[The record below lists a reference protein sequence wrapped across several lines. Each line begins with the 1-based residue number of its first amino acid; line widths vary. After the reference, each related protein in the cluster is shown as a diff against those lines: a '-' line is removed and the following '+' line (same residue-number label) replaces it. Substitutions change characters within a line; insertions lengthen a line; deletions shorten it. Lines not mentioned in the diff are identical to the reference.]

1 MKIKKNHLKA
11 FLISAILC
19 SNTYAYECTPDNLIK
34 EKNLIGI
41 SQKLYTESSPAKV
54 KELMEGKILVTNKY
68 LDTGLSE
75 LSKQLGWSDDELKN
89 RKLLWAKAMNGT
101 SDCIYDAITSAATD
115 FKSFDYYNSTT
126 SKRGEFDV
134 SYCILWRA
142 LLYNNTDNNLT
153 QAIERVQEHGKEYEK
168 VLWFLSVSILGEY
181 SDIPLSTT
189 PKDIKEIIKD
199 YGEYTMISTHFKT
212 YCKAI
217 DIQKSRYKSYN

>member
-19 SNTYAYECTPDNLIK
+19 SNTYANYTECTQETPIK
-34 EKNLIGI
+34 EEFLFVI
-41 SQKLYTESSPAKV
+41 SEKLYSESSPAKA
-54 KELMEGKILVTNKY
+54 KELMEGKIFVTNKY

-75 LSKQLGWSDDELKN
+75 LSKLLGWSDDELKN

-101 SDCIYDAITSAATD
+101 SDYIYDAITSAATD
-115 FKSFDYYNSTT
+115 FKYVKHYNSDT
-126 SKRGEFDV
+126 SKRYGISV
-134 SYCILWRA
+134 SYWNLWSA

-168 VLWFLSVSILGEY
+168 VLWFLSVSIIGRY
-181 SDIPLSTT
+181 SDPPYGTT
-189 PKDIKEIIKD
+189 PSDIREIVKE
-199 YGEYTMISTHFKT
+199 YGKHTVASTHFKT

-217 DIQKSRYKSYN
+217 ELEKYEF